1 MRRNNS
7 KTQEPKFSKIGDNS
21 KETRGLGDDI
31 GKATTQPFG
40 SQIGQ
45 SFGTHDFANR
55 ISQPPKRQNQIT
67 NKAKITQKI
76 NSGGWSGDWTE
87 RISNDGDPISGR
99 KMVTGDAAP
108 IGSGTEDREW
118 KHNPCGS
125 MARLRAAEISR
136 AGIDK
141 DEDST
146 HGDRV
151 HESSL
156 GKDLDQ
162 DWGNNTTK
170 DEMLTNSM

>member
-1 MRRNNS
+1 
-7 KTQEPKFSKIGDNS
+7 
-21 KETRGLGDDI
+21 
-31 GKATTQPFG
+31 
-40 SQIGQ
+40 
-45 SFGTHDFANR
+45 
-55 ISQPPKRQNQIT
+55 
-67 NKAKITQKI
+67 
-76 NSGGWSGDWTE
+76 
-87 RISNDGDPISGR
+87 
-99 KMVTGDAAP
+99 
-108 IGSGTEDREW
+108 
-118 KHNPCGS
+118 